1 MTTTKTKNHTA
12 ITRAQLTRVLEA
24 ATRIEYPTDKERDF
38 RVAVMKRMPAVAE
51 LTQLGEEAV
60 QERAI
65 DVRSFDAV
73 AKIARPNPEERA
85 FRDLVMGKLAVAF
98 GLKAMRTVSLVPVKK

>member
-1 MTTTKTKNHTA
+1 MSTTKTKNHTA
-12 ITRAQLTRVLEA
+12 ITRSQLTRVLEA

-38 RVAVMKRMPAVAE
+38 RVAVMKRLPAVAE
-51 LTQLGEEAV
+51 LPQLGDEAV

-65 DVRSFDAV
+65 DVRSFEAV
-73 AKIARPNPEERA
+73 AKIERPNEEERA

-98 GLKAMRTVSLVPVKK
+98 SLKALRNTTLVPAKK